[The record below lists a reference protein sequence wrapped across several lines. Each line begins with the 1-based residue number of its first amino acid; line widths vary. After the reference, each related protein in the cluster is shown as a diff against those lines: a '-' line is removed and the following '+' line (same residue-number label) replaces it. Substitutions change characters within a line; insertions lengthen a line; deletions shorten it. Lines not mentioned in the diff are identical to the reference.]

1 MASEEQATTVASEE
15 TAREP
20 NVSAINL
27 KLPAF
32 YPSDPALWFGQVENL
47 FLTRRITSQKSKFAY
62 IVSSLQ
68 PEVAQEVRDIL
79 LNPPTQTPYDTI
91 KAELIRRT
99 SASEQ
104 KRLRQLL
111 ISEELGDRKPTQLLR
126 RMHQLLGDRQL
137 ESSILK
143 QLFVQRLPTNVQLI
157 LASLSDTVDIES
169 LATIADKIVEAN
181 PIQTPVSVVQPS
193 PAPVAAAATTVS
205 STVSPDTV
213 ALHELVSK
221 LTLQVQELTTKVSE
235 LSTHHSRGRSRSPR
249 RRSHSRSRPRSSSS
263 SRQAL
268 CWYHAKH
275 GDNAVKCK
283 PPCNY
288 TTSSNK
294 SNDSASN

>member
-1 MASEEQATTVASEE
+1 MASEEQATTGASED
-15 TAREP
+15 TAQEP
-20 NVSAINL
+20 NVSSINL

-68 PEVAQEVRDIL
+68 PDVAQEVRDKL
-79 LNPPTQTPYDTI
+79 LNPPTQNPNDTI

-111 ISEELGDRKPTQLLR
+111 ISKELGDRKPTQLLR

-181 PIQTPVSVVQPS
+181 PTQTPV
-193 PAPVAAAATTVS
+193 TCCCCH
-205 STVSPDTV
+205 STDTV

-249 RRSHSRSRPRSSSS
+249 RCSHSRSRPRSSSS

-268 CWYHAKH
+268 CWYHARH